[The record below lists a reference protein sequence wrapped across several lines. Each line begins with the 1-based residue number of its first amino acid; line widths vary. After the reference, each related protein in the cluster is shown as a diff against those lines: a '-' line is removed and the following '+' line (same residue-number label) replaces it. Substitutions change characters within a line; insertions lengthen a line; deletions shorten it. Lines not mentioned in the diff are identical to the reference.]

1 MSSPDMAPAFVA
13 RALKRRC
20 GGAQVRKDTE
30 GIVDTMSRRLEGV
43 RPATASDSA
52 VAAEGWRHM
61 RARAQGFTL
70 VEVMVALIIAALLL
84 PALLMSFANQADGIG
99 YLRDK
104 SVAQWVAGNE
114 LTRVRIDW
122 YATQLIFQGQREG
135 QSSMAGRDW
144 YWWVSSSETDVE
156 DFYRIDV
163 RVALAE
169 TESEQPLYTLTG
181 FLSAPA
187 EPLASLPED
196 SLEDPVEET
205 LEISPEEPPEL
216 TPEEQRDGG

>member
-1 MSSPDMAPAFVA
+1 MI
-13 RALKRRC
+13 
-20 GGAQVRKDTE
+20 T
-30 GIVDTMSRRLEGV
+30 SRSWRL
-43 RPATASDSA
+43 
-52 VAAEGWRHM
+52 
-61 RARAQGFTL
+61 ARAQGFTL

-104 SVAQWVAGNE
+104 SVAQWVAANE
-114 LTRVRIDW
+114 LTRLRIDW

-163 RVALAE
+163 KVALAE

-181 FLSAPA
+181 FLGAPA
-187 EPLASLPED
+187 EPLADLPEQSPEQSPED
-196 SLEDPVEET
+196 SQEGSQEGSRED
-205 LEISPEEPPEL
+205 SPEQS
-216 TPEEQRDGG
+216 TEQSPDEQKDGG

>member
-1 MSSPDMAPAFVA
+1 
-13 RALKRRC
+13 
-20 GGAQVRKDTE
+20 
-30 GIVDTMSRRLEGV
+30 
-43 RPATASDSA
+43 
-52 VAAEGWRHM
+52 M

-104 SVAQWVAGNE
+104 SVAQWVAANE
-114 LTRVRIDW
+114 MVRLRIDW
-122 YATQLIFQGQREG
+122 RTTQLIFQGQREG

-144 YWWVSSSETDVE
+144 YWWVSSSETGVE
-156 DFYRIDV
+156 DFYRIDI

-181 FLSAPA
+181 FLGAPA
-187 EPLASLPED
+187 EPLADLPEQPPED
-196 SLEDPVEET
+196 SPEDSREDSREG
-205 LEISPEEPPEL
+205 SPEQS
-216 TPEEQRDGG
+216 TEQSPDEQKDGG